1 MSTKNQDLLDRL
13 LNPAISTFLVKGNP
27 GTGKTTLALELLKRK
42 GKGVYIATRVTTEK
56 LVAQNPN
63 VKIVSTGVVPDKI
76 SVGDSKLGTK
86 DYQLAG
92 SRDIMTLVFE
102 TVLDRTG
109 GLIIL
114 DSWDSIAKELPL
126 VERSKVEKA
135 IVTGIQASTW
145 TLGFIAEESS
155 MTTTD
160 YLVDAVVELHC
171 SLTNDY
177 IQRELEVKK
186 LRGQK
191 IDRPLNP
198 YTLDGGIFQIFEPVK
213 LGFPGKKEIKKFVH
227 RKNIAGMFSSGISD
241 VDRMIGGGF
250 RPGTIATLEYAKGV
264 SHANLTPL
272 FTILSA
278 TIVANGGCVVVLP
291 PAGTPPGAMV
301 GILRKMLPPELVNEN
316 IRVGLHVKYDDPCY
330 FHIGSESVVS
340 TMESI
345 NEVIDEIKAGDKKKP
360 CLVMI
365 AASKL
370 EYFPGKDRLDSYLIT
385 LATKVRARGDLL
397 AFLVDHTM
405 ETKDVLAQMSDFHLL
420 FRSLQ
425 DVLTMQSLNPFGPIF
440 VMNYD
445 YSKGYPELSFSTMD

>member
-1 MSTKNQDLLDRL
+1 LLKLFRKRSSNLRLVQGSSAKSPAALPSTVNILSSRNQDLLDRL
-13 LNPAISTFLVKGNP
+13 LNPSISTFLVKGNP

-42 GKGVYIATRVTTEK
+42 GKGVYVATRVTTEK

-63 VKIVSTGVVPDKI
+63 VKIITTGVVPDKI
-76 SVGDSKLGTK
+76 SVGEALLGTM

-92 SRDIMTLVFE
+92 SKDIMTLIFE
-102 TVLDRTG
+102 TMMDRTG

-126 VERSKVEKA
+126 VERSKMEKA
-135 IVTGIQASTW
+135 IVTGIQASPW

-160 YLVDAVVELHC
+160 YLVDAVVELRS

-198 YTLDGGIFQIFEPVK
+198 YTLDGGTFRIFNPAK
-213 LGFPGKKEIKKFVH
+213 LGCPGSQEIKKFVH
-227 RKNIAGMFSSGISD
+227 RKNSSGMYSSGIPD

-264 SHANLTPL
+264 SHANLLPL

-278 TIVANGGCVVVLP
+278 TTVANGGCVVVLP
-291 PAGTPPGAMV
+291 PAGTPPGAIV
-301 GILRKMLPPELVNEN
+301 STLRKMLSPEVVNES
-316 IRVGLHVKYDDPCY
+316 IRVGLHVKFDDPCY
-330 FHIGSESVVS
+330 FHIGSDSVVS
-340 TMESI
+340 TMERM
-345 NEVIDEIKAGDKKKP
+345 NDVIDEIKGENKRKP
-360 CLVMI
+360 CLVLM
-365 AASKL
+365 AASKMVGVTQL
-370 EYFPGKDRLDSYLIT
+370 SPEYKLDALDS
-385 LATKVRARGDLL
+385 
-397 AFLVDHTM
+397 
-405 ETKDVLAQMSDFHLL
+405 S
-420 FRSLQ
+420 SLR
-425 DVLTMQSLNPFGPIF
+425 L
-440 VMNYD
+440 
-445 YSKGYPELSFSTMD
+445 